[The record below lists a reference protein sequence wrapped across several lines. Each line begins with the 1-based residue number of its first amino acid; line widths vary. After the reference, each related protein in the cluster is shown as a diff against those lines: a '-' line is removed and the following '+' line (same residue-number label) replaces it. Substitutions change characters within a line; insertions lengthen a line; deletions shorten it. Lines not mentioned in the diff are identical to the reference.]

1 MNGPACVQR
10 IVRTVAKAGRF
21 ILAWS
26 QRVGGM
32 ESPPPQGRAVGAVQE
47 SRQEREPLAARR
59 LVMHADPGRP
69 RIEIVARRQEAP
81 VVVARAGARV
91 VVRPSEAGG
100 AAQGRAPA
108 PDVPSSRITLVPIVR
123 PYWDVNHWKLKG
135 DRLAGFYRTRHGSY
149 EGYINHPKSSRP
161 EFYIV
166 KPPEELRHHRHWI
179 CFHHIGG
186 GRYSIHFSPAP
197 SFPDAGILEVE
208 EVLFEALSGQGRRN
222 G

>member
-1 MNGPACVQR
+1 MNGTACVQR

-32 ESPPPQGRAVGAVQE
+32 ESPPPQGLAVGAVQE
-47 SRQEREPLAARR
+47 SRQERQPLAARR
-59 LVMHADPGRP
+59 LVVHADPGRP
-69 RIEIVARRQEAP
+69 RIEIVARRQEVP
-81 VVVARAGARV
+81 VAVPRAGARV
-91 VVRPSEAGG
+91 VVRPSGSGE

-123 PYWDVNHWKLKG
+123 PYWDLNHWKLKG
-135 DRLAGFYRTRHGSY
+135 DRLVGFYRTRYGSY

-161 EFYIV
+161 EFYIAG
-166 KPPEELRHHRHWI
+166 PPAALRDHRHWI
-179 CFHHIGG
+179 CFRSIGG
-186 GRYSIHFSPAP
+186 NRYAIHFVPAP
-197 SFPDAGILEVE
+197 PHPDAGILEVE
-208 EVLFEALSGQGRRN
+208 RVLFEALSGQGRRN